1 MNVPRTGSRPG
12 GRVRVIGSR
21 VLTVVG
27 VLALMA
33 GSVAGWADRTLF
45 DAEAFG
51 ARARATLEE
60 PAVRTVVART
70 FVRSV
75 VEKAEPRLLAARPLV
90 EAAAETVV
98 ATPAFASVFETAARN
113 AAGILV
119 ERPGENV
126 VLRANDAV
134 LLLVDTIRVYAP
146 DVAEQIPRS
155 LDAALLSLRDVADER
170 ELWRRA
176 ARVQEL
182 AWIFLVVGVTAWV
195 GAIVLAPDR
204 RRAVLWIGIEA
215 MSGAALLLVG
225 VELGGRLVEARGSDA
240 LTADALRAVWDTFT
254 EGLRGVAWFG
264 VGIGLVATTAAL
276 AARPDGSRLTI
287 RRIARAAA
295 RALEREP
302 VRPRAVVLWAVGIAA
317 LGLTMALAPLALLEL
332 AITAAGIALVFVAL
346 TSVLEILARPDPTTT
361 TAPVRR
367 RPVMLTAALLA
378 VLLAAGTAI
387 ALVVTSPDAQSDE
400 DAVVTCNG
408 HAALCDRRLDE
419 VSFATAH
426 NASSAADDG
435 YLKANHVDGIPA
447 QLRRGYRGFQLDAFL
462 GTRRDKRVYTD
473 LTDVQ
478 IQSFTEEIG
487 ADLVDRV
494 LQVRDIVGPPTDA
507 SRQDLYLCHAAC
519 ELGATKASDAFDAMA
534 RFLDTHPNDVL
545 FWVIEDY
552 APVDALERELARAG
566 LLRQLFRVDP
576 DRLPT
581 LHRMI
586 LAERRLVVLLENQDG
601 GPTMPNGYAD
611 GILQETPFSFRDAAA
626 LAAPESC
633 EELRGSSTAPLFLLN
648 HWVTPASFTATAEVN
663 SFAFL
668 DERARRC
675 EALRGLL
682 PNLVAVDFTSLGDTI
697 EVVDDLNGF
706 RE

>member
-1 MNVPRTGSRPG
+1 MNVPRTR
-12 GRVRVIGSR
+12 GRARSVWSR

-27 VLALMA
+27 ALLLVA

-45 DAEAFG
+45 DAKAFG
-51 ARARATLEE
+51 ARARATLDD

-90 EAAAETVV
+90 EAAAETIV
-98 ATPAFASVFETAARN
+98 ATPAFASVFETAARH

-119 ERPGENV
+119 ERPDDNV

-155 LDAALLSLRDVADER
+155 VDAALLSLRDVADER
-170 ELWRRA
+170 ELWRTA

-182 AWIFLVVGVTAWV
+182 AWIFLGLGVATWAAAV
-195 GAIVLAPDR
+195 VLAQDR
-204 RRAVLWIGIEA
+204 RRAVRGLGIA
-215 MSGAALLLVG
+215 AIVGAAGMLITLEV
-225 VELGGRLVEARGSDA
+225 GGRLVAARGADE
-240 LTADALRAVWDTFT
+240 LTSDALRAVWDTFT

-264 VGIGLVATTAAL
+264 MSIGVLATAAAI
-276 AARPDGSRLTI
+276 AARPDGARLTL
-287 RRIARAAA
+287 RRLADAAA
-295 RALEREP
+295 GALEHEP
-302 VRPRAVVLWAVGIAA
+302 VRPLAVVLWAVGLGA
-317 LGLTMALAPLALLEL
+317 LGLAMALAPLALLEL
-332 AITAAGIALVFVAL
+332 AITAAGVVLVFVAL
-346 TSVLEILARPDPTTT
+346 TSVLELLARPDPAA
-361 TAPVRR
+361 TAAKVRR
-367 RPVMLTAALLA
+367 RPVVLTAALLA
-378 VLLAAGTAI
+378 ALLVAGTTI
-387 ALVVTSPDAQSDE
+387 LLVVTSPEAQSSE
-400 DAVVTCNG
+400 EAVVTCNG
-408 HAALCDRRLDE
+408 HAALCDRRLDD

-462 GTRRDKRVYTD
+462 GTRRGNRVYTD

-478 IQSFTEEIG
+478 IKSFTEDIG

-494 LQVRDIVGPPTDA
+494 LQVRNIVGPPTDA

-519 ELGATKASDAFDAMA
+519 ELGATKASEAFDAMA
-534 RFLDTHPNDVL
+534 RYLDAHPDDVL

-552 APVDALERELARAG
+552 APVEVLERELARAG
-566 LLRQLFRVDP
+566 LLRQRFSVDP

-581 LHRMI
+581 LRQMI
-586 LAERRLVVLLENQDG
+586 LTDRRLVVLLENQDG
-601 GPTMPNGYAD
+601 GPAMPNGYAD

-626 LAAPESC
+626 LAAPTSC
-633 EELRGSSTAPLFLLN
+633 DELRGSATAPLFLLN
-648 HWVTPASFTATAEVN
+648 HWVTPASFTATREVN

-675 EALRGLL
+675 EAQRELL

-706 RE
+706 GE